1 MANRKKPNILV
12 IDDEEL
18 TQELLRH
25 MLRELDLGEI
35 DIHASCSKA
44 LQRFKKDP
52 EYFAMII
59 SDWEV
64 PGMNGLEF
72 LKEIRSQNQELPFLM
87 VTGNAS
93 KDYVVRAAQAGVT
106 DFLAK
111 PFTAGSL
118 LKKVQK
124 LLPSSKPKPEAE
136 PNY

>member
-1 MANRKKPNILV
+1 MALTKKINILV

-44 LQRFKKDP
+44 LNRFKKDP
-52 EYFAMII
+52 SYFGMII

-72 LKEIRSQNQELPFLM
+72 LKEVRILNKEIPFLM

-93 KDYVVRAAQAGVT
+93 KSYVVKAVQAGVN

-111 PFTAGSL
+111 PFTANSL
-118 LKKVQK
+118 LKKVQN
-124 LLPSSKPKPEAE
+124 LIDASTAEEAKR
-136 PNY
+136 

>member
-1 MANRKKPNILV
+1 MPTKKKTHILV

-44 LQRFKKDP
+44 LNRFKKDP
-52 EYFAMII
+52 SYFGLVI

-72 LKEIRSQNQELPFLM
+72 LKEVRALNKEVPFLM

-93 KDYVVRAAQAGVT
+93 KNYVVKAVQAGVN

-111 PFTAGSL
+111 PFSASGL
-118 LKKVQK
+118 LSKVQK
-124 LLPSSKPKPEAE
+124 LIDAQSLA
-136 PNY
+136 PNKH

>member
-1 MANRKKPNILV
+1 MAMSKGPNILV

-25 MLRELDLGEI
+25 RLRELQLGDIEI
-35 DIHASCSKA
+35 QFSCSKA
-44 LQRFKKDP
+44 LSRFKKDP
-52 EYFAMII
+52 KYFAMII

-72 LKEIRSQNQELPFLM
+72 LKEVRKLSEDIPFLM

-93 KDYVVRAAQAGVT
+93 KDYVIRAVQAGVT

-111 PFTAGSL
+111 PFTANSL
-118 LKKVQK
+118 HNKVQK
-124 LLPSSKPKPEAE
+124 LVPGTQLLESSK
-136 PNY
+136 